1 MKGREAFGCGLS
13 TFCASVSG
21 DFAMKSEQY
30 LTKRELAEF
39 YGISTRTVSNLMKLG
54 LPVIYLGLRL
64 VRFPR
69 DLVEDFF
76 DEFRR

>member
-1 MKGREAFGCGLS
+1 MQDREVFGYGLGAL
-13 TFCASVSG
+13 CASISG
-21 DFAMKSEQY
+21 DFVMKNEKY

-39 YGISTRTVSNLMKLG
+39 YGVSTRTISNWMKLG

-69 DLVEDFF
+69 NLVENFF

>member
-1 MKGREAFGCGLS
+1 
-13 TFCASVSG
+13 
-21 DFAMKSEQY
+21 MKSEQY

-39 YGISTRTVSNLMKLG
+39 YGVSTRTISNWMKLG
-54 LPVIYLGLRL
+54 LPVVYLGLRL